1 MLEEWG
7 LVKVSFTAAM
17 SLVGIDASDV
27 DASTLDSLVE
37 MLQTA
42 IQAMLP
48 DGASV
53 RITNVAGFQLP
64 SQRRLQEDETSS
76 LDVEMEVVFSETC
89 ESKAACDL
97 SKETLL
103 NEADAFSL
111 ELKTSFEDGSMST
124 SITEYAAGQENEA
137 LKSISVN
144 STSLQVSDLKSTL
157 TLSSELDV
165 VDDDDSAATLMQG
178 RLPLFYAAAIAVLL
192 GAL

>member
-7 LVKVSFTAAM
+7 LVEVSFTAAM

-27 DASTLDSLVE
+27 DAATLASLVE

-64 SQRRLQEDETSS
+64 SQRRLQDVTSS

-89 ESKAACDL
+89 ESTAACDL

-103 NEADAFSL
+103 NEADAFSS

-178 RLPLFYAAAIAVLL
+178 LPLFYAAAIAILL
-192 GAL
+192 GALYL

>member
-1 MLEEWG
+1 VLEEWG
-7 LVKVSFTAAM
+7 LVEVSFTAAM

-27 DASTLDSLVE
+27 DAATLDSLVE
-37 MLQTA
+37 MLQTV

-64 SQRRLQEDETSS
+64 SQRRLQDVTSS
-76 LDVEMEVVFSETC
+76 LDVEMEVVFSESC
-89 ESKAACDL
+89 ESTAACDL

-103 NEADAFSL
+103 NEADAFSS
-111 ELKTSFEDGSMST
+111 ELKKSFEDGSMST

-144 STSLQVSDLKSTL
+144 STSLQVSEFKSTL
-157 TLSSELDV
+157 TLNSELDV
-165 VDDDDSAATLMQG
+165 VVDDDSAATLMQG
-178 RLPLFYAAAIAVLL
+178 LPLFYAAAIAVLL

>member
-17 SLVGIDASDV
+17 TLVGIDASDV
-27 DASTLDSLVE
+27 DAATLDSLVE

-76 LDVEMEVVFSETC
+76 LDVEMEVVFSESC
-89 ESKAACDL
+89 ESTAACDL

-103 NEADAFSL
+103 SEADAFSL

-124 SITEYAAGQENEA
+124 SITEYAAGQTNEA
-137 LKSISVN
+137 LKSISVD

-157 TLSSELDV
+157 TLNSELDV
-165 VDDDDSAATLMQG
+165 VDDDDSAATLMQS
-178 RLPLFYAAAIAVLL
+178 LPLFYAAAIVVSL
-192 GAL
+192 GIL